1 MRASAPLMIGMA
13 AIAAVT
19 SPAQAHHSFRS
30 QYDAEQTITLTGVVT
45 RLDWMN
51 PHVYFF
57 LDITAEDTGELET
70 WAFEMGAPHLLQR
83 IGWKRNTMQVGETV
97 TVNGTRA
104 RDGSKTVNALR
115 VTVTASGEVLG
126 AASSQG
132 QTIE

>member
-1 MRASAPLMIGMA
+1 MIGMA

-30 QYDAEQTITLTGVVT
+30 QYDAERTITLTGVVT